1 MAADRKQGALS
12 TLYLLYKLKQNHN
25 LFDFIILLKHTVQS
39 LQYIVN
45 QDLLCCTGYCY
56 PYGSSNKPDRK
67 AITSSHRR
75 SKTEE
80 CGQTSLPQ
88 VLVSPQTRCS
98 ECLKQTL
105 GPSELEIHTCNTK
118 REKQKVAQ
126 VTQFAVTNLKP
137 INLCHLQ
144 SFSQ

>member
-25 LFDFIILLKHTVQS
+25 LFDFIILLKHTIQS
-39 LQYIVN
+39 LQHIVN
-45 QDLLCCTGYCY
+45 QDLLCSTRYCY

-105 GPSELEIHTCNTK
+105 GRRSWRYILATQK
-118 REKQKVAQ
+118 EKNK
-126 VTQFAVTNLKP
+126 K
-137 INLCHLQ
+137 
-144 SFSQ
+144 